1 MVSHFIPMTLT
12 PIDHMMPI
20 CYITFFYSL
29 SVKNPSQGVEVLDE
43 ALKRLVKEC
52 PLLACNVGRSSA
64 NDAARENVLEI
75 QPASI
80 YTFAQ
85 YPLLRVRL
93 HETQS
98 VTDRD
103 LGDGLFDNAY
113 RALPLSL
120 ATDFPCPII
129 RWQANVMRD
138 GIVVAVSFHHSA
150 LDAGGFYMIQQTLA
164 HLCRDPNRSHLG
176 IDLESG
182 LLQGRRCLAQI
193 PTISPCADLQREDES
208 NVRMADFDLPV
219 NLVSY
224 RLTLLPH
231 RVRSLQNSCNAQ
243 ASAGAMNSTGKHLSS
258 NDIISGLL
266 WRSIIL
272 AQSHSDASQSI
283 DSRGEKSSIILI
295 SEIRRKLMP
304 ALPASYL
311 GNAIVQ
317 QVATTDTKSVLV
329 PLTLEQ
335 NELVQLTH
343 LAQKIHD
350 ASMQVTD
357 LSVKSLLRQK
367 QRVLDWRPQFKQGDV
382 TSTSLRRMPIY
393 DLDFGTVLGK
403 VIGFDS
409 PDNRIEGTVCMLPA
423 SSSSIDSLWDI
434 RITLPPNVLS
444 RLRQDS
450 LIQWAMGLALHP
462 RL

>member
-1 MVSHFIPMTLT
+1 
-12 PIDHMMPI
+12 MMPI

-103 LGDGLFDNAY
+103 PGDGLFDNAY

-219 NLVSY
+219 NL
-224 RLTLLPH
+224 
-231 RVRSLQNSCNAQ
+231 